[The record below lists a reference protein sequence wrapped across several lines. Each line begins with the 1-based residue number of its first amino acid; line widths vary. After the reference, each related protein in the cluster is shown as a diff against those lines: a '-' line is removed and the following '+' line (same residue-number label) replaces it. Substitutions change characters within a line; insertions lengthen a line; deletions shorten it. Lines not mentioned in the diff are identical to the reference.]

1 MGGKLGRSYSNRPS
15 NIILPAAV
23 NLSRQT
29 IKSWKNAIEAA
40 SDPEDPSRVDLM
52 AVYDSAMGD
61 DHLESIIKTRIL
73 KVKHSKFKLVNAGD
87 KENPDVTKLFA
98 KKWFKD
104 FLELSMKAKFFGATV
119 LEFWDLTENL
129 ELKSCKLVPRE
140 NCNFIKGFFTKEIG
154 DEKGVPFRE
163 GTYSNYY
170 LQIGDNTD
178 LGILKR
184 ACPAAISKKFAQG
197 AWLELCEKYG
207 IPPRYATTESYSSTR
222 HQELANM
229 LAQMVSSHYAVLQ
242 GTEKIEMLNGIS
254 GDPHKVFDALIQ
266 RLEMGMSKRILG
278 HDSAAGSKDSKGT
291 YGSLKLM
298 QDVANDRHKSDK
310 EDIMD
315 IINDML
321 IPLLVNISPVYKVLE
336 GYTFSWDD
344 FKELSALDTI
354 EAVVKLEGSGHK
366 VDSEFISKK
375 TGIPIVGRKDDSS
388 GESIEKKK
396 PNLKALNQ
404 ILNAIYSP
412 FNQGLNIQASSD
424 NFRADFIKFARSI
437 YYSKTSPK
445 TPYFFSLKTAE
456 HLSRVLGEEIKIKA
470 KGLESAFHAHLK
482 NNLFVFS
489 AAKTFTQYQVL
500 SDLLTDETGKRKPW
514 QSFKDDALDVHKTY
528 NIDYLKTE
536 YITAGRSAKMAS
548 KWQRFE
554 SQKDLFDLQFQT
566 SEDNKVRKSHSELNG
581 IVKPVNDDFWNT
593 YTPPLSWRCRCTI
606 RQVAKGTPITD
617 NSKFKDL
624 KKPTEQFRFNPG
636 KQKLIFSEK
645 HPYIQLIKESINGE
659 LQAVQDYGL
668 YTVNEIYARGKNIAP
683 EIKEQTKDQ
692 TKDWWTKLSGES
704 KNVNF
709 KAKVGFDYHN
719 VILNDKTF
727 NDIVKSNKES
737 KHRFAKELPNV
748 LAKPNEVYLLQK
760 DQGAIY
766 RFIKY
771 YEDRVLSV
779 NVSITDDKFLVDS
792 FYEVK
797 EKAYT
802 TERSGILMAK

>member
-61 DHLESIIKTRIL
+61 DHLESIIETRIL
-73 KVKHSKFKLVNAGD
+73 KVKHSKFKLVNTSD
-87 KENPDVTKLFA
+87 KENPEVTKLFT

-119 LEFWDLTENL
+119 LEFWDLTGNL
-129 ELKSCKLVPRE
+129 ELKSCKLIPRE

-154 DEKGVPFRE
+154 DEKGVPFRD

-170 LQIGDNTD
+170 LQIGGNAD
-178 LGILKR
+178 LGILKK

-310 EDIMD
+310 EDTMD

-354 EAVVKLEGSGHK
+354 DAVVKLEGSGHK

-388 GESIEKKK
+388 EGNIEKKK
-396 PNLKALNQ
+396 PNLKALKQ
-404 ILNAIYSP
+404 SLNTIYSP
-412 FNQGLNIQASSD
+412 FNQDLNIQASTD
-424 NFRADFIKFARSI
+424 NFRADFIKFARSV

-445 TPYFFSLKTAE
+445 TPYFFSLKTAD
-456 HLSRVLGEEIKIKA
+456 HLSRVLGEEIQVKA

-500 SDLLTDETGKRKPW
+500 SELLTDEKGKQKSW
-514 QSFKDDALDVHKTY
+514 QSFKDDALEVHKNY

-536 YITAGRSAKMAS
+536 YITAGRSAKIAS

-554 SQKDLFDLQFQT
+554 DQKDLFDLQFQT
-566 SEDNKVRKSHSELNG
+566 SEDNKVRKSHSKLNG
-581 IVKPVNDDFWNT
+581 IVKPVDDDFWNT

-617 NSKFKDL
+617 HSKL
-624 KKPTEQFRFNPG
+624 KGLEKPTQQFRFNPG
-636 KQKLIFSEK
+636 KHKLIFSED
-645 HPYIQLIKESINGE
+645 HPYIELFNKNSKRE

-668 YTVNEIYARGKNIAP
+668 YSVDEIYARGKNIVP

-692 TKDWWTKLSGES
+692 ANDWWNKLSNTG
-704 KNVNF
+704 KDVNF
-709 KAKVGFDYHN
+709 RAKVGLDTHQ
-719 VILNDKTF
+719 ITLNDQTF
-727 NDIVKSNKES
+727 KNIIKKDN
-737 KHRFAKELPNV
+737 KHRFVKEITNV
-748 LAKPNEVYLLQK
+748 LSKPNEVYLLEYSTK
-760 DQGAIY
+760 PVY

-771 YEDRVLSV
+771 YEDRVLAL
-779 NVSITDDKFLVDS
+779 NIEITNDAFVVDS
-792 FYEVK
+792 FYEVS
-797 EKAYT
+797 EKAFS